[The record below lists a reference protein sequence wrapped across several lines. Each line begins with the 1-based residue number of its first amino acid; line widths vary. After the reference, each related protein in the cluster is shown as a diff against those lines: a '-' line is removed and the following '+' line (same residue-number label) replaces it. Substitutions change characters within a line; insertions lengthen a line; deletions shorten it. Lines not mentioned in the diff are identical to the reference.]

1 MVQYD
6 CLIIGAG
13 FAGAV
18 CARRLADAGW
28 KVLVLERRDHIGG
41 NAYDCLDENGVLI
54 HKYGPHIFHTN
65 DRRVFDF
72 LSRFTQWRRYQ
83 HRVIANIPRDNPEVV
98 PAGKK
103 TDGRFF
109 FPVPFNLD
117 SLKNAFGEQ
126 EGERLGQKLLDA
138 YPAQS
143 QVTILELRQNP
154 DPEIAAIADY
164 VYEHVFVHYTMKQWG
179 QTPEEIDPNTT
190 ARVPVFLSRDDRYF
204 QDTYQ
209 GMPLEGYTP
218 IFEKILDHPNIT
230 VELGEQAARRFRWG
244 GQMTVGS
251 PDRTKSPIP
260 KLTAPAPN
268 AFLLDGKL
276 FDGPIIFTG
285 AVDELFCYEFG
296 RLPYRTLDFQFETH
310 QKDFYQSHGTVNY
323 TMDEPY
329 TRITEFKRLTGQV
342 KPGVTTVMKEFS
354 KAYTGAEGEIPYY
367 AIINPENNALY
378 AKYKAEADKKQQL
391 HLLGRLAEYKYYNM
405 DAIAARALEL
415 AERL

>member
-1 MVQYD
+1 MERFD
-6 CLIIGAG
+6 IWIAGAG
-13 FAGAV
+13 YAGAV
-18 CARRLADAGW
+18 TARALAEKG
-28 KVLVLERRDHIGG
+28 KRVRVFERRDHIAG
-41 NAYDCLDENGVLI
+41 NAYDCLDEAGVLI

-65 DRRVFDF
+65 NKAVFDF

-98 PAGKK
+98 PAHKK

-179 QTPEEIDPNTT
+179 QKPEDIDPATT
-190 ARVPVFLSRDDRYF
+190 ARVPVRLSRDDRYF
-204 QDTYQ
+204 QDAYQ
-209 GMPLEGYTP
+209 GMPAEGYTKM
-218 IFEKILDHPNIT
+218 FARMLDHPNIE
-230 VELGEQAARRFRWG
+230 V
-244 GQMTVGS
+244 
-251 PDRTKSPIP
+251 
-260 KLTAPAPN
+260 
-268 AFLLDGKL
+268 LLNTDVRQYLSLEEYDILLQGAGL
-276 FDGPIIFTG
+276 PLPVPLVYTGPL
-285 AVDELFCYEFG
+285 DEFFGLCYG
-296 RLPYRTLDFQFETH
+296 RLPYRTLDFNFETLS
-310 QKDFYQSHGTVNY
+310 QDCFQTHGTVNY
-323 TMDEPY
+323 TVDQDF
-329 TRITEFKRLTGQV
+329 TRITEFKHLTGQDL
-342 KPGVTTVMKEFS
+342 PGVTTIVKEYS
-354 KAYTGAEGEIPYY
+354 RPYIGDPRETPYY

-378 AKYKAEADKKQQL
+378 AKYKAEADKKPQL

-405 DAIAARALEL
+405 DAIAARALDL